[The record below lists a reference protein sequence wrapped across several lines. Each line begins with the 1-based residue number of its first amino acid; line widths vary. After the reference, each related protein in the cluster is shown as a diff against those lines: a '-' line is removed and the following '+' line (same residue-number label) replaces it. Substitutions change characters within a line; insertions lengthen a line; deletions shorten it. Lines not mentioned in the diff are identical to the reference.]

1 MKVNKESE
9 VSLKYRDTGEDLW
22 WWRIPDRR
30 EAIAKALSMAR
41 PQDVVLVT
49 GKGAEKVM
57 AVGDKLVPWS
67 DRQVLEELLVK
78 YQVR

>member
-9 VSLKYRDTGEDLW
+9 VPFKYKDSGEDIW
-22 WWRIPDRR
+22 WWRILDRR

-67 DRQVLEELLVK
+67 DKAVLEELLVK